1 MSRLLYS
8 LGWWLAT
15 PLVVAYLL
23 WRSRR
28 QPGYRRHWDER
39 WALARPRVGAGPLLW
54 VHAVSVGETRAA
66 QPLVTALLA
75 RDPSLRVL
83 LTHMTPT
90 GRQAGE
96 ELFLQRHPGRVV
108 QTYLPY
114 DYAGATRR
122 FLRAWRPRLG
132 IVMETE
138 LWPNLC
144 AAATA
149 AGVPLALVNARLS
162 ERSLRKGLR
171 WRALMAPALAS
182 LCRVVAQT
190 AEDARRIRELGRDD
204 VEVAG
209 NMKFDVTPAADAL
222 ALGWRWRERIA
233 DRPVVLAASTR
244 DGEERLLLDAF
255 EAIRGEHGAPAA
267 PTDTEPCPLLVI
279 VPRHPQRFDEV
290 AAEID
295 RRGLRL
301 VRRSATFTAPAGA
314 PDAGTQRAAP
324 ERAEPPRAEPQRADP
339 ARADVL
345 LGDSM
350 GEMFAYYGFADVAI
364 IGGSLLPFGGQN
376 LIEACAAG
384 VPALLGEHTFN
395 FADAAEQ
402 AIAAGAALR
411 VADAPAALRTGLGLL
426 ADPARRARMSA
437 DAQRFAAAHR
447 GATARTVELLEPW
460 LPPRRQPGAPVS
472 GTPPAPDPAP
482 RAAR

>member
-1 MSRLLYS
+1 MNRTLYS

-15 PLVVAYLL
+15 PLVAIYLL

-28 QPGYRRHWDER
+28 QPEYRRHWDER
-39 WALARPRVGAGPLLW
+39 WALSRPRAGPEPLLW

-66 QPLVTALLA
+66 QPLVDALLA
-75 RDPSLRVL
+75 RDPSWRLL

-90 GRQAGE
+90 GRQTGE
-96 ELFLQRHPGRVV
+96 ELFVRRHPGRVV
-108 QTYLPY
+108 QAYLPY

-144 AAATA
+144 AAAA
-149 AGVPLALVNARLS
+149 SEGVPLAAVNARLS

-190 AEDARRIRELGRDD
+190 QEDARRIRELGRAE

-209 NMKFDVTPAADAL
+209 NVKFDVTPPAQALVLGAAWRDR
-222 ALGWRWRERIA
+222 LGG
-233 DRPVVLAASTR
+233 RPVVLAASTR

-255 EAIRGEHGAPAA
+255 EAIRRERAERERAGTEPPAA
-267 PTDTEPCPLLVI
+267 RPPLLVI
-279 VPRHPQRFDEV
+279 VPRHPQRFDAV
-290 AAEID
+290 ADEIA

-301 VRRSATFTAPAGA
+301 ARRSSAFEADA
-314 PDAGTQRAAP
+314 PDDVSPAAS
-324 ERAEPPRAEPQRADP
+324 EDVSP
-339 ARADVL
+339 AAAHDDSVHPAVRDADVL

-350 GEMFAYYGFADVAI
+350 GEMFAYYALADVAI
-364 IGGSLLPFGGQN
+364 VGGSLLPFGGQN
-376 LIEACAAG
+376 LIEACAAR
-384 VPALLGEHTFN
+384 VPVLLGQHTYN

-402 AIAAGAALR
+402 AIAAGAAQR
-411 VADAPAALRTGLGLL
+411 VADAGAALRAALELV
-426 ADPARRARMSA
+426 AEPDRREAMARSA
-437 DAQRFAAAHR
+437 ERFAAEHR
-447 GATARTVELLEPW
+447 GATRRTIELLEPW
-460 LPPRRQPGAPVS
+460 LPPS
-472 GTPPAPDPAP
+472 GD
-482 RAAR
+482 REDGGRSG